1 MTPNGHTIPVA
12 GVVAFVSLVVWG
24 VRLEGLAQANDERS
38 RDNVEQVQVAAKTSA
53 DIKERLIRVEEQ
65 AKALA
70 KDADDI
76 KEEQKEQS
84 KKLDEILRKLSQE

>member
-1 MTPNGHTIPVA
+1 MNGHTIPFA
-12 GVVAFVSLVVWG
+12 GVVAFITLIAWA
-24 VRLEGLAQANDERS
+24 VRLESMAQANDERS
-38 RDNVEQVQVAAKTSA
+38 RENVEQVQVAAKTSA

-65 AKALA
+65 AKSLA
-70 KDADDI
+70 KDADEI